1 MTSFSYF
8 SVIIPIYNGAENI
21 DACLTAFINQDY
33 PKDKYEII
41 VLNDGSTDNTAE
53 IVSRYPVRLINLST
67 NRGRI
72 VARNVGAEAAQ
83 YETLIFNDVRV
94 NPERQLLSKVSK
106 LKYQPLLPN
115 VDDYDGSR
123 WGFKRFFYLL
133 RCKIYAPYYP
143 LSEKLSE
150 IQITSENFDRTPKG
164 TTNLVC
170 DRSLWLK
177 CQPQVVSKS
186 TSDDTLILRKMV
198 EYRSILKTTAVSA
211 KYHQRTSLKDV
222 ILHTFERG
230 PRFADYYLHH
240 GGRYYLIYLISWLF
254 VSFVVLGLIV
264 DPSLALIFGMGFLLL
279 IFTGVILHFTQ
290 NFRDIFVLA
299 TCLPV
304 VAGAFGLG
312 ILKWQIAQIVNAL
325 RSCIKSF
332 ISKE

>member
-1 MTSFSYF
+1 MIRFSYF
-8 SVIIPIYNGAENI
+8 SVIVPVYNGAENI
-21 DACLTAFINQDY
+21 DTCLTALINQDY

-41 VLNDGSTDNTAE
+41 VVNDGSTDNTAE
-53 IVSRYPVRLINLST
+53 IVSRYPIRLINLNT
-67 NRGRI
+67 NKGRI
-72 VARNVGAEAAQ
+72 VARNVGAEAAK
-83 YETLIFNDVRV
+83 YETLVFNDVRV
-94 NPERQLLSKVSK
+94 IPERQLLSKISK
-106 LKYQPLLPN
+106 LKYQPLLPD
-115 VDDYDGSR
+115 VDDYDGSK

-143 LSEKLSE
+143 LSATLKE
-150 IQITSENFDRTPKG
+150 IQITAENFDHTPKG

-198 EYRSILKTTAVSA
+198 EYHPILKTTAISV

-230 PRFADYYLHH
+230 PRFANYYLHP

-254 VSFVVLGLIV
+254 VSFVALGVVIN
-264 DPSLALIFGMGFLLL
+264 PSAALISGMGFLFL
-279 IFTGVILHFTQ
+279 IFTGVILYFMQ
-290 NFRDIFVLA
+290 SLRDIFVLA
-299 TCLPV
+299 ACLPV

-312 ILKWQIAQIVNAL
+312 ILKWQIAQIVKTL
-325 RSCIKSF
+325 RSA
-332 ISKE
+332 